1 MARHLIKRQ
10 SSDLLAWCDQCTVR
24 LCERVRF
31 HPLRPFGA
39 LSFHLRDK
47 REEEPKKEEEN
58 GGRRV
63 GQRRRLAGIEIDWSL
78 VSVAS
83 AATIESRPASSLDFI
98 SFAFHT
104 RPFLQAGPTNFFF
117 FFFFTVRWR
126 SADRQRTGWPRPAS
140 VPLGTPAIQFAFQ
153 CKHTPLLPYYQR
165 TRLSQSLS
173 TFIDSLSSNSPCVS
187 SAPIATLEWI
197 KLCRL
202 LSLSPTICDGLQRQE
217 DKIVLKKSSSGPKSR
232 LQPCRQNC

>member
-1 MARHLIKRQ
+1 MWSVYCA
-10 SSDLLAWCDQCTVR
+10 TVR
-24 LCERVRF
+24 ARAIPPAPSIWRLV
-31 HPLRPFGA
+31 
-39 LSFHLRDK
+39 LSSQRQK
-47 REEEPKKEEEN
+47 RRRTEKEEEN

-104 RPFLQAGPTNFFF
+104 RPFLQAGPTNFFFF

-202 LSLSPTICDGLQRQE
+202 LSLSLSLSLSHNLRRFTKAR
-217 DKIVLKKSSSGPKSR
+217 
-232 LQPCRQNC
+232 RQNST